1 MTIGPPRAGVK
12 VVPEINCKR
21 LRPFSSRRLS
31 PLGPGDSD
39 TAPRA
44 CGVNMPAGAFLLDPI
59 CSVISLLHHIEFTH

>member
-1 MTIGPPRAGVK
+1 MTIGSPKAGVK

-21 LRPFSSRRLS
+21 LRPLLSRRLS

-44 CGVNMPAGAFLLDPI
+44 CGVNMPTGTLLLDPM
-59 CSVISLLHHIEFTH
+59 CSVISLLHHIQFIH